1 MRMLRLVP
9 AIYEIP
15 INFGPFAVSKTYAPG
30 ATCAPEKTRRLRFDP
45 AQHRPSKCC
54 EDCCFDAGHL
64 RSTPMLDV
72 LMLALALGFF
82 AAAIGYTYA
91 CERL

>member
-1 MRMLRLVP
+1 MRPCL
-9 AIYEIP
+9 YEIP
-15 INFGPFAVSKTYAPG
+15 IIFAAVSSSKTYAPG
-30 ATCAPEKTRRLRFDP
+30 GTCTPEKRGTAVIRCPRML
-45 AQHRPSKCC
+45 H
-54 EDCCFDAGHL
+54 

-72 LMLALALGFF
+72 LMLALAFGLF

>member
-1 MRMLRLVP
+1 L
-9 AIYEIP
+9 A
-15 INFGPFAVSKTYAPG
+15 GFASSKTYAAG
-30 ATCAPEKTRRLRFDP
+30 ATSAPDNADQPPCGCPLM
-45 AQHRPSKCC
+45 H
-54 EDCCFDAGHL
+54 

-72 LMLALALGFF
+72 LMLALAFGFF

>member
-1 MRMLRLVP
+1 
-9 AIYEIP
+9 
-15 INFGPFAVSKTYAPG
+15 
-30 ATCAPEKTRRLRFDP
+30 
-45 AQHRPSKCC
+45 
-54 EDCCFDAGHL
+54 
-64 RSTPMLDV
+64 MLDV